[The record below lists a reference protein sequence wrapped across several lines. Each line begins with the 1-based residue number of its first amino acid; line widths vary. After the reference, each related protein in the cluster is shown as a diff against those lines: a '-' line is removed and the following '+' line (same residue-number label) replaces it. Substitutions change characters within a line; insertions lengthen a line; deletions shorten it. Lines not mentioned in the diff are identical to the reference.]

1 MEQPFLFLPSPSS
14 VSLSLKMCALRVVRT
29 LLVSRRAS
37 PPSSSMTAAT
47 AAPVATATTTGR
59 TRFNIVA
66 TVWSGEK
73 LLERDLRFNFFSLT
87 TPEDIATFQ
96 TVLEVLQQFVHKD
109 RTIGMND
116 RTGQLKATVS
126 DIQIKPL
133 AAQLEARGITV
144 KWHRLDG
151 R

>member
-1 MEQPFLFLPSPSS
+1 M
-14 VSLSLKMCALRVVRT
+14 A
-29 LLVSRRAS
+29 
-37 PPSSSMTAAT
+37 AAT
-47 AAPVATATTTGR
+47 ATTAAAPTTGR

-96 TVLEVLQQFVHKD
+96 TVLEVLQQFVQKD
-109 RTIGMND
+109 RAIGMNE

-133 AAQLEARGITV
+133 AAQLEARGISV

>member
-1 MEQPFLFLPSPSS
+1 M
-14 VSLSLKMCALRVVRT
+14 A
-29 LLVSRRAS
+29 
-37 PPSSSMTAAT
+37 AAT
-47 AAPVATATTTGR
+47 AAAPTATTGR

-66 TVWSGEK
+66 TVWNGEK

-87 TPEDIATFQ
+87 TPEDIGTFQ

-109 RTIGMND
+109 RTIGMNE
-116 RTGQLKATVS
+116 RTGQLKVTIS

>member
-1 MEQPFLFLPSPSS
+1 MS
-14 VSLSLKMCALRVVRT
+14 ALRVVRT
-29 LLVSRRAS
+29 ILVSRRAS
-37 PPSSSMTAAT
+37 PPSSSMVTAA
-47 AAPVATATTTGR
+47 AATTGR

-73 LLERDLRFNFFSLT
+73 SLERDLRFNFFSLT

-109 RTIGMND
+109 RAIGMNE

-144 KWHRLDG
+144 KWHRLD